1 MIDKETLLKKIENEA
16 TIYYLAGEELWDVA
30 LSKENCPEL
39 KTDGNLY
46 THKIYNTY
54 RYKMYL
60 NNLFA
65 TKEDA
70 EWAFEFG
77 NITRTEKL
85 ELPTWGEFKKTH
97 TTINFY
103 KNGCEYGLHRVNYSA
118 DRNNPDFKIEV
129 YVVYNDLEESS
140 DDLFSEP
147 LTKEN
152 YIKACRLCKKLF
164 LGGAA

>member
-1 MIDKETLLKKIENEA
+1 MIDKETLLKKIKNGE
-16 TIYYLAGEELWDVA
+16 TVYRVAGSQVREVKLGWGFDVG
-30 LSKENCPEL
+30 KY
-39 KTDGNLY
+39 NLLGDVSRNHAKWAFDTLY
-46 THKIYNTY
+46 E
-54 RYKMYL
+54 
-60 NNLFA
+60 
-65 TKEDA
+65 TKEEA
-70 EWAFEFG
+70 EWALEFG

-85 ELPTWGEFKKTH
+85 ELPSWEEFQKTH

-129 YVVYNDLEESS
+129 YVFYNDLEESS

-164 LGGAA
+164 LERQND